1 MKVQSVFGKAVALA
15 LFSVLLASCGQS
27 ASGED
32 SSAAAPAL
40 NSSDPQ
46 VKAFYAALGGQ
57 VAWDKKAEKALID
70 MIDGAP
76 THGLRRDLF
85 LKGDLPKDDSER
97 EALLTSAAI
106 RYAQALAH
114 GYTDPG
120 KLERKYTVPRP
131 KADVA
136 KGLAQAVQSGDL
148 ASYFESLAP
157 QTEEYR
163 ALSAEFLRLFK
174 LSEARG
180 KTPPIPAGKAIK
192 PGQGDPR
199 LPAIASVL
207 AASGYGE
214 AQQAPAQRYSPQ
226 MVAAVKR
233 LQSDAGLKPD
243 GIIGAGTI
251 AAMSQ
256 DPGDKARKIAVNME
270 RLRWLDREPPATRI
284 DVNTAAGFLEY
295 YRDGSRRDRRN
306 VVVGKPD
313 WKTPELGSP
322 IVQLVAN
329 PFWRVPDS
337 IVKDEISKK
346 SPAYLAEQ
354 GIEMRDG
361 RMVQLPGPKNSL
373 GEVKFDMKND
383 QAIYLHDT
391 PAKALF
397 TAPERHRSH
406 GCVRVHNAVDFAML
420 LASDDGVLD
429 QFQTKLMESD
439 QEGFV
444 KLKKEVPVRLMYH
457 TAFYDGGQ
465 VKLIDDIYDWDGII
479 AYGLGYV
486 RQPPRVRGDT
496 DFGNDVGP

>member
-1 MKVQSVFGKAVALA
+1 VKVQSVFGKAVALA
-15 LFSVLLASCGQS
+15 LFSVPLASCGQS
-27 ASGED
+27 GSDE
-32 SSAAAPAL
+32 SRAAAPAL

-46 VKAFYAALGGQ
+46 VKAFYAAHNGEP
-57 VAWDKKAEKALID
+57 AWDKKAEKALIEV
-70 MIDGAP
+70 IDGAP
-76 THGLRRDLF
+76 NHGLRRDLF
-85 LKGDLPKDDSER
+85 LKGDLPKDDTER
-97 EALLTSAAI
+97 EAALTSAAI

-114 GYTDPG
+114 GYTDPK
-120 KLERKYTVPRP
+120 KLERIYTVARP

-148 ASYFESLAP
+148 ATYFDSLAP

-163 ALSAEFLRLFK
+163 ALSAEFVRLFK
-174 LSEARG
+174 LSEAQSKG
-180 KTPPIPAGKAIK
+180 QPVPAGKAIK
-192 PGQGDPR
+192 PGQRDPR
-199 LPAIASVL
+199 IPAIASTL
-207 AASGYGE
+207 AANGYAE
-214 AQQAPAQRYSPQ
+214 PQQAPPQRYSSQ
-226 MVAAVKR
+226 LVAGVKR
-233 LQSDAGLKPD
+233 MQADLGLKPD

-251 AAMSQ
+251 AAMNQ
-256 DPGDKARKIAVNME
+256 GPGDRARKIAVNLE

-284 DVNTAAGFLEY
+284 DVNTAATFLEY

-329 PFWRVPDS
+329 PYWRVPDS

-373 GEVKFDMKND
+373 GEVKFDMTND

-397 TAPERHRSH
+397 DAPERHRSH

-429 QFQTKLMESD
+429 QFQNKLMQSD
-439 QEGFV
+439 EEGFV
-444 KLKKEVPVRLMYH
+444 KLKKEVPVRLMYR
-457 TAFYDGGQ
+457 TAFYDEGQ
-465 VKLIDDIYDWDGII
+465 VKLVDDIYDWDGLI

-486 RQPPRVRGDT
+486 RQPPRVRGND

>member
-15 LFSVLLASCGQS
+15 LFSVPLASCGQS
-27 ASGED
+27 GGDESA
-32 SSAAAPAL
+32 AAAPAL

-57 VAWDKKAEKALID
+57 AAWDKKAEKALVEV
-70 MIDGAP
+70 IDGAP

-85 LKGDLPKDDSER
+85 LKDGLPKDGSQR
-97 EALLTSAAI
+97 EAVLTSAAVS
-106 RYAQALAH
+106 YAQALAH
-114 GYTDPG
+114 GYTDP
-120 KLERKYTVPRP
+120 KKMDRIYTVARP
-131 KADVA
+131 EADVA

-148 ASYFESLAP
+148 AVYFDSLAP
-157 QTEEYR
+157 QTDEYR
-163 ALSAEFLRLFK
+163 ALSAEFVRLFK
-174 LSEARG
+174 LTEARG
-180 KTPPIPAGKAIK
+180 KSPQIPAGKAIK
-192 PGQGDPR
+192 PGQSDPR
-199 LPAIASVL
+199 LPAIASAL
-207 AASGYGE
+207 AAGGYGE
-214 AQQAPAQRYSPQ
+214 MQQTPPQRYSPQ
-226 MVAAVKR
+226 LLAQVKR

-243 GIIGAGTI
+243 GIIGAGTL
-251 AAMSQ
+251 ALLNQ
-256 DPGDKARKIAVNME
+256 DPGDSARKIAVNME
-270 RLRWLDREPPATRI
+270 RLRWLEREPPATRI
-284 DVNTAAGFLEY
+284 DVNTAAAFLEY

-322 IVQLVAN
+322 IIQLVAN
-329 PFWRVPDS
+329 PYWRVPDS

-429 QFQTKLMESD
+429 QFQTKLMQSD
-439 QEGFV
+439 EEGFV
-444 KLKKEVPVRLMYH
+444 KLKKEVPVRLMYR
-457 TAFYDGGQ
+457 TAFLDNGQ
-465 VKLIDDIYDWDGII
+465 VRLVDDIYDWDGLI

-486 RQPPRVRGDT
+486 KQPPRVHGDT